1 MKQTYL
7 WQMLAVSDGTHRTL
21 CLRHLSQ
28 AKAFPILPSL
38 ASMMGTELAVL
49 GDRDPSLS
57 GGALMWG
64 SPIIAKPGVRLS
76 GVN

>member
-1 MKQTYL
+1 MEQTYL
-7 WQMLAVSDGTHRTL
+7 WQILAISDGTHRTL

-38 ASMMGTELAVL
+38 ASIVGMELTVL
-49 GDRDPSLS
+49 GERDPSLS

-64 SPIIAKPGVRLS
+64 SPIIMPSPGSSFQV
-76 GVN
+76 